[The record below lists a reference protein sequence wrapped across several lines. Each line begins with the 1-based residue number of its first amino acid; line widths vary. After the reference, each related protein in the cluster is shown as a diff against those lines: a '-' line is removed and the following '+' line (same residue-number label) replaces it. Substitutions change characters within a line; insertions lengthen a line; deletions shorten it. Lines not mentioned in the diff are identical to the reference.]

1 MVLDLV
7 QKVQLPAGCE
17 VFFDNLFTTFPLLDK
32 LSEMGIAGTGTV
44 RQNRLFKVPIASKKD
59 VIKKSVERGF
69 QETLYKGDQVLACWK
84 DNQPVYVA
92 SNKYSAER
100 TNTVGRFCRTE
111 RKKIQVKSSRSRRN
125 GFGSSKRERIGSRR
139 C

>member
-1 MVLDLV
+1 MVDAGLGQGPNVVLDLV
-7 QKVQLPAGCE
+7 QDVKMPPGCE

-44 RQNRLFKVPIASKKD
+44 RQNRLHKVPIASKKD
-59 VIKKSVERGF
+59 VLKKSVNRGF
-69 QETLYKGDQVLACWK
+69 QETLYKNDQVLAVWK

-100 TNTVGRFCRTE
+100 TNTVSRFCRTE
-111 RKKIQVKSSRSRRN
+111 KKKIQVKYS
-125 GFGSSKRERIGSRR
+125 EL
-139 C
+139 

>member
-7 QKVQLPAGCE
+7 QKAHLPVGSE

-32 LSEMGIAGTGTV
+32 LSEKGIAGTGTV
-44 RQNRLFKVPIASKKD
+44 RQNRLHKVPIASKKD
-59 VIKKSVERGF
+59 VLKKLVERGF

-84 DNQPVYVA
+84 DNMPVYVA
-92 SNKYSAER
+92 SNKYSSTR

-111 RKKIQVKSSRSRRN
+111 RKKIQVKSSELYKFFYN
-125 GFGSSKRERIGSRR
+125 YM
-139 C
+139 